1 MRIRQ
6 AYQDDLLKA
15 KKLTETCAV
24 RMQQLGIFQWN
35 EHYPSLE
42 KLQQDIDHKELY
54 VLEENDHIFGIIVLS
69 ETMDEEY
76 IDVSWLT
83 PSEKNLY
90 IHHLATHPDS
100 WGKGYG
106 QKLMDFAEEFARK
119 LDFTS
124 IRLDTFSLNKRNQK
138 FYEAR
143 GYKKLEDIYF
153 PKQSAAPF
161 HCYELVIKK
170 TTT

>member
-1 MRIRQ
+1 MKIRQ

-15 KKLTETCAV
+15 KKLTEACAV
-24 RMQQLGIFQWN
+24 GMQQLGIFQWN
-35 EHYPSLE
+35 EYYPSLE
-42 KLQQDIDHKELY
+42 KLQQDIDQKELY
-54 VLEENDHIFGIIVLS
+54 VLEENYQILGIIVLS
-69 ETMDEEY
+69 EIMDEEY
-76 IDVSWLT
+76 INVSWLT

-90 IHHLATHPDS
+90 IHRLATHPKS

-106 QKLMDFAEEFARK
+106 QKLMDFAEEFAKK
-119 LDFTS
+119 LDFNS

-143 GYKKLEDIYF
+143 GYQKLEDIYF

-161 HCYELVIKK
+161 HCYEFVL
-170 TTT
+170 

>member
-1 MRIRQ
+1 MKIRQ

-15 KKLTETCAV
+15 KKLTEACAV
-24 RMQQLGIFQWN
+24 GMQQLGIFRWN
-35 EHYPSLE
+35 EYYPSLE
-42 KLQQDIDHKELY
+42 KLQQDIDQKELY
-54 VLEENDHIFGIIVLS
+54 VLEENYQILGIIVLS
-69 ETMDEEY
+69 EIMDEEY
-76 IDVSWLT
+76 INVSWLT

-90 IHHLATHPDS
+90 IHRLATHPKS
-100 WGKGYG
+100 WGKGYD

-119 LDFTS
+119 LDFNS

-143 GYKKLEDIYF
+143 GYQKLEDIYF

-161 HCYELVIKK
+161 HCYEFVL
-170 TTT
+170 

>member
-1 MRIRQ
+1 MKIRQ

-15 KKLTETCAV
+15 KELTETCAV
-24 RMQQLGIFQWN
+24 EMQQLGIFQWN

-42 KLQQDIDHKELY
+42 KLQQDIDRKELY
-54 VLEENDHIFGIIVLS
+54 VLEENNQNLGIVVLS
-69 ETMDEEY
+69 EIMDEEY
-76 IDVSWLT
+76 KNISWLT

-90 IHHLATHPDS
+90 IHRLATHPDS

-106 QKLMDFAEEFARK
+106 QKLMNFAEEFARK
-119 LDFTS
+119 LDFNS

-143 GYKKLEDIYF
+143 GYEKLEDIYF

-161 HCYELVIKK
+161 HCYELVIKNA
-170 TTT
+170 TT

>member
-1 MRIRQ
+1 MKIRQ
-6 AYQDDLLKA
+6 AYQDEVLKA
-15 KKLTETCAV
+15 KKLTEACAV
-24 RMQQLGIFQWN
+24 GMQQLGIFQWN

-42 KLQQDIDHKELY
+42 KLQQDIDQKELY
-54 VLEENDHIFGIIVLS
+54 VLEENYQILGIIVLS
-69 ETMDEEY
+69 EIMDEEY
-76 IDVSWLT
+76 INVSWLT

-90 IHHLATHPDS
+90 IHRLATHPKS

-119 LDFTS
+119 LDFNS

-143 GYKKLEDIYF
+143 GYQKLEDIYF

-161 HCYELVIKK
+161 HCYEFVL
-170 TTT
+170 

>member
-1 MRIRQ
+1 MNIRQ
-6 AYQDDLLKA
+6 ASQEDLLKA
-15 KKLTETCAV
+15 KKLTEACAV
-24 RMQQLGIFQWN
+24 GMQELGIFQWN
-35 EHYPSLE
+35 EHYPSLD
-42 KLQQDIDHKELY
+42 KLQQDINHNELY
-54 VLEENDHIFGIIVLS
+54 VFEENNQILGIIVLS
-69 ETMDEEY
+69 EIMDEEY
-76 IDVSWLT
+76 NNVSWMT

-90 IHHLATHPDS
+90 IHRLAIHPDS

-106 QKLMDFAEEFARK
+106 QKLMDFAEEFAKK
-119 LDFTS
+119 LDFKS

-161 HCYELVIKK
+161 HCYELVLKK
-170 TTT
+170 NSF